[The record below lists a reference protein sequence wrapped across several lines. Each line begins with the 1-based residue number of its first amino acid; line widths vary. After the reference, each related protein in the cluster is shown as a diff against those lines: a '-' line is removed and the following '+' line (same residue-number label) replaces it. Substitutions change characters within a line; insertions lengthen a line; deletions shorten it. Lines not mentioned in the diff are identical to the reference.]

1 MTEELTLRAE
11 RAIADLEAVAAFVR
25 GTFFQAQ
32 MEAAVRMAVIEGQS
46 PWLDRNAAAARWRC
60 SVDEIDRAAKAGV
73 LVRHERGNTPLFD
86 KAQGMKRCARE
97 SGNCGD
103 RRRRAEGRGRRNWR
117 LNFTVNQQNTGPL

>member
-86 KAQGMKRCARE
+86 KAQGDEALRTGKWKLR
-97 SGNCGD
+97 GQK
-103 RRRRAEGRGRRNWR
+103 AEGRGQRAEK
-117 LNFTVNQQNTGPL
+117 LAA